1 MRFAASWAASPRI
14 AMAIT
19 IRPAVAKD
27 ALAIAWVRIDCWR
40 TTYRGLVPDA
50 YLEAM
55 DLDASTESWNR
66 VLAAGPNTA
75 SVFIA
80 EDGGQVVG
88 FAAGNMLKE
97 PRHELN
103 AELTAIYLRRDYQRA
118 GVGRR
123 LVDSV
128 ARAQRAHGANGLIVW
143 VIAGNQGARAFYESL
158 GATLLVEQDFEWDG
172 TPLVE
177 AGYGFRDIDALID
190 TCERVDQPGATV
202 H

>member
-1 MRFAASWAASPRI
+1 
-14 AMAIT
+14 MAIT
-19 IRPAVAKD
+19 IRAAVAKD
-27 ALAIAWVRIDCWR
+27 APAIARVRIDCWR

-55 DLDASTESWNR
+55 DIDASTESWNR

-75 SVFIA
+75 SVFVA